1 MYRRFLPLVAAA
13 GLALSAMAQPA
24 TAASEC
30 ARVIGYEPWTP
41 STHLEQ
47 VHADRFVR

>member
-41 STHLEQ
+41 STSI
-47 VHADRFVR
+47 DPI